1 VTRGEDSAAGVF
13 ADAFLRRARFA
24 AQSSGTLIDDP
35 GLMGLRQGDGRV
47 SLLVADD
54 DGLAPLTAM
63 LGEDLQGVI
72 RVLPAA
78 SRTRAMLEA
87 QPRWATES
95 LTAMVCGDL
104 AAVPDVPL
112 PEGVTLRPVWIE
124 SGGADPGGADG
135 SVDLVAVTAMVVEA
149 DPAAASED
157 PERMA
162 ASLRAIRPAPGFY
175 AAVDGSGAVRA
186 TSGWRV
192 FGQDAS
198 IFFINTHQDWRRR
211 GIGRSMTAAALHA
224 ARRAGV
230 TRACLDA
237 TEAGSS
243 IYLSVGFESA
253 GPMAEFANFG

>member
-1 VTRGEDSAAGVF
+1 
-13 ADAFLRRARFA
+13 
-24 AQSSGTLIDDP
+24 
-35 GLMGLRQGDGRV
+35 V

-54 DGLAPLTAM
+54 DALAPLTAM

-124 SGGADPGGADG
+124 SGGADPGGADPGGADPGGADG